1 MKKHEKPTPLRL
13 LDEAK
18 EINEE
23 IQSLMFPLLTA
34 VENEAESD
42 TYFMLRAVSRLLKD
56 QFIEFERLAE
66 VTKWDKL
73 LSMPP
78 A

>member
-1 MKKHEKPTPLRL
+1 MKKHEKTAQLRL

-23 IQSLMFPLLTA
+23 IQSLMFPILTA

-42 TYFMLRAVSRLLKD
+42 TYFMLRAVSRLLKN
-56 QFIEFERLAE
+56 QFIEFERIEE
-66 VTKWDKL
+66 VMK
-73 LSMPP
+73 
-78 A
+78 

>member
-1 MKKHEKPTPLRL
+1 MKKHEKPTPSRL

-23 IQSLMFPLLTA
+23 IQSLMFPILTA

-42 TYFMLRAVSRLLKD
+42 TYLILRAVSRILK
-56 QFIEFERLAE
+56 IN
-66 VTKWDKL
+66 L
-73 LSMPP
+73 LSLKELKR
-78 A
+78 

>member
-1 MKKHEKPTPLRL
+1 MKKHEKPTPSRL

-66 VTKWDKL
+66 VTK
-73 LSMPP
+73 
-78 A
+78 

>member
-1 MKKHEKPTPLRL
+1 MRITRGGDQMKKHEKPTPSRL

-56 QFIEFERLAE
+56 QFSEFERLAE
-66 VTKWDKL
+66 VMK
-73 LSMPP
+73 
-78 A
+78 

>member
-1 MKKHEKPTPLRL
+1 MKKHEKPTQSRL

-23 IQSLMFPLLTA
+23 LQALMFPLLTA

-42 TYFMLRAVSRLLKD
+42 TYFMLRAVKRLLEN
-56 QFIEFERLAE
+56 QFIEFERIE
-66 VTKWDKL
+66 GVMK
-73 LSMPP
+73 
-78 A
+78 

>member
-1 MKKHEKPTPLRL
+1 MKKYEKPMQSRL

-23 IQSLMFPLLTA
+23 IQSLMRPLLTA

-42 TYFMLRAVSRLLKD
+42 TYFMLRAASRLLKN
-56 QFIEFERLAE
+56 QFIEFERIEGIAE
-66 VTKWDKL
+66 
-73 LSMPP
+73 
-78 A
+78 

>member
-1 MKKHEKPTPLRL
+1 MKKHEKPIQSRL

-23 IQSLMFPLLTA
+23 IQSLMLPLLTA

-42 TYFMLRAVSRLLKD
+42 TYFMLRAVNRLLSN
-56 QFIEFERLAE
+56 QYIEFERIEGIAE
-66 VTKWDKL
+66 
-73 LSMPP
+73 
-78 A
+78 